1 MSDSTV
7 SLKGKGLALM
17 SHAEQAFQRF
27 IGDAAELEGRLGLS
41 GSISHQIFYI
51 EDPLLAKLRS
61 SEVGIVS
68 LALSPIVQMG
78 LPDSFPVRTT
88 KRSGLCFTSL
98 PSNKIRSFAPRA
110 AAFDIL
116 RVTSSAT

>member
-1 MSDSTV
+1 MS
-7 SLKGKGLALM
+7 GG
-17 SHAEQAFQRF
+17 
-27 IGDAAELEGRLGLS
+27 
-41 GSISHQIFYI
+41 ISRQIFFI
-51 EDPLLAKLRS
+51 EDPLLAELRS

-78 LPDSFPVRTT
+78 LPDSFPIHTT

-98 PSNKIRSFAPRA
+98 PSHKIRSFSRR

-116 RVTSSAT
+116 KVTSSAT